1 MKRLVVLLMATVM
14 CIGLFTGCANKSN
27 ANVVI
32 GRAYTWH
39 FDTNNWE
46 KISFFPDGTAQ
57 LYTVKKG
64 EISLQTHLTYSIN
77 RSDVKVYFDYS
88 EDIPERYRGEIL
100 AEFTCYA
107 EGEYLMSNMGL
118 KYVLNTTN

>member
-14 CIGLFTGCANKSN
+14 CIGLFTGCANKTD
-27 ANVVI
+27 AKVVI
-32 GRAYTWH
+32 GRSYSWY

-57 LYTVKKG
+57 LYTFKQG
-64 EISLQTHLTYSIN
+64 APTLQPHLTYSTN
-77 RSDVKVYFDYS
+77 RSNVTVYFDYS